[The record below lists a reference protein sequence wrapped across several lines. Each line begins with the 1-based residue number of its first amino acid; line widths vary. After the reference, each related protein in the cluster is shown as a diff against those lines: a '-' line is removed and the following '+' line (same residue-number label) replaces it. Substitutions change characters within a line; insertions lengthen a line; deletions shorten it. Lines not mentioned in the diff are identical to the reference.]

1 MRCKFYTFD
10 IDTLMTDGVVA
21 AVTNRADLKSYHSKA
36 TDESA
41 YGLDLGYW
49 TPRRSATPGTAL
61 DPNVY
66 LVLNAD
72 DEHHTIQDT
81 IITHEAKNTGKRFFK
96 LVSPDETE
104 EITEQA
110 AVVYL
115 PPADHN
121 TSLRFLNDKILKAE
135 NKLTLGYISK
145 DNVVPQATLSKSG
158 RAIYPRVSK
167 PGILIAYVN
176 ETYQFQYWDSV
187 KHALHVI
194 SFSFDGENIVIS
206 GDEIKYKTGDGTKS
220 KEHRTSNRNATSSN
234 TTNYHR
240 HSHTEGMLGM
250 MLREQVPELTS
261 HHARNDRNRK
271 SKRYD
276 KYEDSR
282 WK

>member
-1 MRCKFYTFD
+1 MRCKFYSFD
-10 IDTLMTDGVVA
+10 MVTLMTDGVVA

-96 LVSPDETE
+96 LVNPDETE

-220 KEHRTSNRNATSSN
+220 KEHRASNRNATSSN
-234 TTNYHR
+234 TTNYRH
-240 HSHTEGMLGM
+240 HSHTEGMLGV
-250 MLREQVPELTS
+250 MLREQVPELTNR
-261 HHARNDRNRK
+261 RNDRNRK

>member
-21 AVTNRADLKSYHSKA
+21 AITNRADLKSYHSKA

-96 LVSPDETE
+96 LVSPDDTE

-110 AVVYL
+110 AVIYL

-194 SFSFDGENIVIS
+194 SFSFDGENIIIT
-206 GDEIKYKTGDGTKS
+206 GDEIKFKTGVSAKPKD
-220 KEHRTSNRNATSSN
+220 HRTSNRNTSSSN
-234 TTNYHR
+234 TTNYRR
-240 HSHTEGMLGM
+240 HSHAEGILGM
-250 MLREQVPELTS
+250 MLREQVPEITNR
-261 HHARNDRNRK
+261 RNDRNKK
-271 SKRYD
+271 SRRYD

>member
-1 MRCKFYTFD
+1 MRCKFYTFN

-220 KEHRTSNRNATSSN
+220 KEHRASNRNATSTPN
-234 TTNYHR
+234 NRR

-250 MLREQVPELTS
+250 MLREQVPEITNR
-261 HHARNDRNRK
+261 RNDRNRK

>member
-10 IDTLMTDGVVA
+10 IDTMMSTGVVA
-21 AVTNRADLKSYHSKA
+21 SLTNHATLKPYHSKA
-36 TDESA
+36 TDDLA

-49 TPRRSATPGTAL
+49 TPRRSATPGTVL

-66 LVLNAD
+66 LVINAN
-72 DEHHTIQDT
+72 DEHRTIEDT
-81 IITHEAKNTGKRFFK
+81 IITHENKRTGKRFLK
-96 LVSPDETE
+96 IVGKDETE
-104 EITEQA
+104 EISEQA

-135 NKLTLGYISK
+135 NKLTLGYITK

-176 ETYQFQYWDSV
+176 ETYQFQYWDTV
-187 KHALHVI
+187 KHALHLV
-194 SFSFDGENIVIS
+194 SFSFDGENIVIT
-206 GDEIKYKTGDGTKS
+206 GDEIKFKTGDSAKP
-220 KEHRTSNRNATSSN
+220 KDRRTFDRNTSPS
-234 TTNYHR
+234 TDRR
-240 HSHTEGMLGM
+240 HPHAEGVLGM
-250 MLREQVPELTS
+250 MLREQVPEIANR
-261 HHARNDRNRK
+261 HNERNKRSR
-271 SKRYD
+271 RYD

>member
-1 MRCKFYTFD
+1 MRRKFYTFD
-10 IDTLMTDGVVA
+10 MVTLMTDGVVA

-110 AVVYL
+110 AVIYL

-121 TSLRFLNDKILKAE
+121 TSLRFLNDKILRAE

-206 GDEIKYKTGDGTKS
+206 GDEIKYKTGDSTKS
-220 KEHRTSNRNATSSN
+220 KEHRTSNRNTTSSN

-250 MLREQVPELTS
+250 MLREQVPEITNR
-261 HHARNDRNRK
+261 RNDRNRK

>member
-110 AVVYL
+110 VVIYL

-206 GDEIKYKTGDGTKS
+206 GDEIKYKTGDGTRS
-220 KEHRTSNRNATSSN
+220 KEHRASNRNATSSN

-250 MLREQVPELTS
+250 MLREQVPEITNR
-261 HHARNDRNRK
+261 RNDRNRK

>member
-96 LVSPDETE
+96 LVNPDDTE

-194 SFSFDGENIVIS
+194 SFSFDGEDIVIS

-220 KEHRTSNRNATSSN
+220 KEHRTSNRSATSSN

-250 MLREQVPELTS
+250 MLREQVPEITNR
-261 HHARNDRNRK
+261 RNDRNRK

>member
-10 IDTLMTDGVVA
+10 IDTMMSTGVVA
-21 AVTNRADLKSYHSKA
+21 SIINHASLKPYHSKA
-36 TDESA
+36 TDDLA

-72 DEHHTIQDT
+72 DEHHTIEDT

-121 TSLRFLNDKILKAE
+121 TSLRFLNDKILRAE

-187 KHALHVI
+187 KHALHLI

-271 SKRYD
+271 SRRYD

>member
-21 AVTNRADLKSYHSKA
+21 AITNRADLKSYHSKA

-96 LVSPDETE
+96 LVNPDDTE

-110 AVVYL
+110 AVIYL

-206 GDEIKYKTGDGTKS
+206 GDEIKYKTGDGAKS
-220 KEHRTSNRNATSSN
+220 KEHRTSNRNTTSSN
-234 TTNYHR
+234 STNYYR

-250 MLREQVPELTS
+250 MLREQVPEITNR
-261 HHARNDRNRK
+261 RNDRNRK

>member
-10 IDTLMTDGVVA
+10 MVTLMTDGVVA

-121 TSLRFLNDKILKAE
+121 TSLRFLHDTILRAQ

-250 MLREQVPELTS
+250 MLREQVPEITNR
-261 HHARNDRNRK
+261 RNDRNRK

>member
-21 AVTNRADLKSYHSKA
+21 AVTNRVDLKSYHSKA

-121 TSLRFLNDKILKAE
+121 ISLRFLNDKILRAE
-135 NKLTLGYISK
+135 NKLNIGYISK

-194 SFSFDGENIVIS
+194 SFSFDGENLVIS
-206 GDEIKYKTGDGTKS
+206 GDEIKCKNTDSAKP
-220 KEHRTSNRNATSSN
+220 KEHRTSNRNSTSN
-234 TTNYHR
+234 TNYR
-240 HSHTEGMLGM
+240 HHYHNTEGMLGM

>member
-10 IDTLMTDGVVA
+10 IVTLMTDGVVTA
-21 AVTNRADLKSYHSKA
+21 ITNRADLKSYHSKA

-96 LVSPDETE
+96 LVNPDDTE

-110 AVVYL
+110 AVIYL

-121 TSLRFLNDKILKAE
+121 TSLRFLNDKILRAE

-206 GDEIKYKTGDGTKS
+206 GDEIKYKTGDGAKS

-250 MLREQVPELTS
+250 MLREQVPEITNR
-261 HHARNDRNRK
+261 RNDRNRK

>member
-10 IDTLMTDGVVA
+10 IDTMMSTGVVA
-21 AVTNRADLKSYHSKA
+21 SIINHASLKPYHSKA
-36 TDESA
+36 TDDLA

-49 TPRRSATPGTAL
+49 TPRRSATPGTVL

-72 DEHHTIQDT
+72 DEHHTIEDT

-96 LVSPDETE
+96 LVNPDETE

-121 TSLRFLNDKILKAE
+121 VSLRFINDKILRAE
-135 NKLTLGYISK
+135 NKLTLGYITK

-194 SFSFDGENIVIS
+194 SFSFDGENIIIT
-206 GDEIKYKTGDGTKS
+206 GDEIKFKTGDSAKH
-220 KEHRTSNRNATSSN
+220 KDHRTFNRNTTSSN

-250 MLREQVPELTS
+250 MLREQVPEITNR
-261 HHARNDRNRK
+261 RNDRNRK